1 MPKSIEFL
9 LDENNQ
15 RDLFQN
21 VIKLYLQLISTK
33 EVLRQK
39 LTRLRV
45 MDTFARAEDG
55 SFKVVGEEGFV
66 AVDRDGNAIKL
77 VDRLDQ

>member
-1 MPKSIEFL
+1 
-9 LDENNQ
+9 
-15 RDLFQN
+15 
-21 VIKLYLQLISTK
+21 
-33 EVLRQK
+33 
-39 LTRLRV
+39 

-77 VDRLDQ
+77 VDRLDFSNLNFNQ

>member
-1 MPKSIEFL
+1 MKTIKEIVP
-9 LDENNQ
+9 
-15 RDLFQN
+15 N
-21 VIKLYLQLISTK
+21 VINCIRNRYQPRSIKT
-33 EVLRQK
+33 K

-77 VDRLDQ
+77 VDRLDFSNLNFNQ